1 MVRWV
6 ALSLVL
12 SVAGCSP
19 SSAVK
24 LLTGG
29 GPNVAANGQAGRTN
43 VQAIGR
49 TAVTDQKIVRPQARS
64 IEQSSGDTR
73 VKAERVQTVVVQEQV
88 PPWIWI
94 TWAVLLFLDSP
105 LRWPG
110 QIMAGL
116 RRQGGNPVGPR
127 G

>member
-1 MVRWV
+1 MIRWF
-6 ALSLVL
+6 ALALVL
-12 SVAGCSP
+12 SVTACSP

-43 VQAIGR
+43 VQAIGQ

-73 VKAERVQTVVVQEQV
+73 VKAEQVQTVVVNEAKDGA
-88 PPWIWI
+88 PPWVWI
-94 TWAVLLFLDSP
+94 SWAMLGMTP
-105 LRWPG
+105 AIYRWPG
-110 QIMAGL
+110 LAWQLLGWRIS
-116 RRQGGNPVGPR
+116 R
-127 G
+127 